1 MNNSELKDT
10 ISRFQKN
17 EITEYHIYRML
28 ARSVK
33 DRNNSEVLGR
43 IAEDELRHYGV
54 WKKFTGKD
62 MSPDRFKIWFY
73 VIIARFFGLTFGVKL
88 MERGEEKAAEV
99 YKELSAAVPEALLLG
114 EDEDRHERELIAL
127 INEEGLAYVG
137 AIVLGLNDAL
147 VELTGCLAGLTFAL
161 QNTRVVAIAGV
172 ITGIAAALSMAASEY
187 LSTRS
192 ESGEKSKDALKA
204 SVYTGIAYIFT
215 VFYLV
220 FPYLVFSNVYVCLL
234 VTLVNAIT
242 VIGVYTFYISVAKD
256 LDFVKRF
263 REMISISMGVALL
276 SFLIGLLV
284 RKFLK
289 IDV

>member
-1 MNNSELKDT
+1 LEK
-10 ISRFQKN
+10 
-17 EITEYHIYRML
+17 
-28 ARSVK
+28 
-33 DRNNSEVLGR
+33 
-43 IAEDELRHYGV
+43 
-54 WKKFTGKD
+54 
-62 MSPDRFKIWFY
+62 
-73 VIIARFFGLTFGVKL
+73 
-88 MERGEEKAAEV
+88 GEEKASGV
-99 YKELSAAVPEALLLG
+99 YKELSSVVPDALLIA

-137 AIVLGLNDAL
+137 SIVLGLNDAL

-161 QNTRVVAIAGV
+161 RNTRVVAAAGV

-192 ESGEKSKDALKA
+192 ESGERSKNALKA

-220 FPYLVFSNVYVCLL
+220 FPYVVFSNIYVCLL
-234 VTLVNAIT
+234 VTLLNAVTI
-242 VIGVYTFYISVAKD
+242 IWIFTFYISVAKD

-263 REMISISMGVALL
+263 GEMVSISMGVALL

-284 RKFLK
+284 RKFLPR
-289 IDV
+289 